1 MGGGLGEV
9 PLRSSFVFAT
19 CQPGAE
25 AFLKEELRARR
36 PDLRF
41 AFSRP
46 GFATFRATGGE
57 VELEHAL
64 GSPFARLSGL
74 GLGRVTA
81 PAETD
86 NGDVDGI
93 AEAAAARVVEIGG
106 EIRGEIGGELG
117 AAHATGPAPPT
128 LHVVARGLDDGGAEE
143 LRVAAAREALRARLP
158 GWAIDRPLRR
168 GETAICCFP
177 LDAGQWWLGARRLA
191 ARERPT
197 ADGRPPFAA
206 PEDAPSRV
214 WMKVEEAMW
223 LSGLLPMTGDRALD
237 IGCAPGGG
245 TWALLERGLRVV
257 GVDPGEMDPRIAAHP
272 SFEHIREPFERVDPA
287 VLPRDLRWLFFD
299 VSLAPRLVLGHLVT
313 LARALPELRGAVVT
327 IKLANLDALKHLEW
341 VRGRLAAMGMADPL
355 LTQLFANRQELTAVG
370 PVRR

>member
-1 MGGGLGEV
+1 VGGGLGEV
-9 PLRSSFVFAT
+9 SLRSSFVFAT
-19 CQPGAE
+19 CQPGGE
-25 AFLKEELRARR
+25 AFLKEELRVRR

-46 GFATFRATGGE
+46 GFATFRATGGD
-57 VELEHAL
+57 VGLEHAL
-64 GSPFARLSGL
+64 SSPFARLSGL
-74 GLGRVTA
+74 GLGRVT
-81 PAETD
+81 PPETPSGGGSD
-86 NGDVDGI
+86 IDGI
-93 AEAAAARVVEIGG
+93 AEAAAARV
-106 EIRGEIGGELG
+106 RELG

-128 LHVVARGLDDGGAEE
+128 LHVVARGLDDGGAEAD
-143 LRVAAAREALRARLP
+143 LVASAREALRARLP

-214 WMKVEEAMW
+214 WMKVEEALW
-223 LSGLLPMTGDRALD
+223 LSGLLPMTGDRVLD

-257 GVDPGEMDPRIAAHP
+257 GVDPGEVDPRIAAHP

-287 VLPRDLRWLFFD
+287 ALPRDLRWLFFD

-341 VRGRLAAMGMADPL
+341 VRGRLAAMGMHDPL
-355 LTQLFANRQELTAVG
+355 VSQLFANRQELTAVG